1 MKRGTCELVLEK
13 EGVGEADRLWAIRQP
28 QGDGRGDVM
37 KTAVMVLAF
46 LMLFCSPEMKGS
58 AWSVVAVTAIYFSAF
73 VALVYLAVM

>member
-28 QGDGRGDVM
+28 QGDARGDIM
-37 KTAVMVLAF
+37 KVAVMVLAF
-46 LMLFCSPEMKGS
+46 LMLFTFPGTKGS
-58 AWSVVAVTAIYFSAF
+58 AWAVAAVTAIYFSAF